1 MMTGRIATRLEELR
15 SELALGERRLQELDR
30 ERLDVQQT
38 LLRIAGAV
46 QVLQELLDEESAASN
61 GAVPSVVAD

>member
-1 MMTGRIATRLEELR
+1 MTGRIATRLEELR